1 MSDDLKALRALVK
14 QRDIFGVCH
23 FFPCAVGEDE
33 HDDDCPVPSAEAAL
47 ARLEARE
54 AGRTQYDAFAEGF
67 AKAREL
73 AANDCLAM
81 ADEVGGVG
89 PSTLREQARRIRDMC
104 PDCGE
109 MDSLRD
115 GWHACHKNK

>member
-1 MSDDLKALRALVK
+1 MSDDLKALRALV
-14 QRDIFGVCH
+14 RWH
-23 FFPCAVGEDE
+23 ERVGYCGACGA
-33 HDDDCPVPSAEAAL
+33 HVSCTHGNDCPIPAAEAAL

-115 GWHACHKNK
+115 GWHECHKNK